1 MFERTKISLAVSI
14 IAFAAIAWALGH
26 FTVPD
31 GSGKLVPLMEAYA
44 YYYDI
49 AIGIGI
55 AIVLASGLNLVNGH
69 TGQFSLG
76 HAAFMGLGAYFAS
89 MVTLGIEFPLVPYP
103 EFAGAPAWLVVF
115 KSVAW
120 VLAMATN
127 SLLSLLNAWVTAAHH
142 LPMPVQF
149 VAALVVGGL
158 VAAVA
163 GLLVGV
169 PSLRLKGD
177 YLAIVTLGF
186 NEIIRVV
193 IQNAEPLGAQ
203 RGLGGM
209 PLQTN
214 VFWTFSAAALTIY
227 VVRNL
232 VNSTYGRGFLAVRDD
247 EIAAEAMGINTT
259 KYKVLA
265 FVTAAFF
272 AGIAGGLYAHFKQFI
287 TPDGFNFMKSVD
299 IVVMVI
305 LGGMGS
311 TVGVCVAAALLTV
324 LPEWLRLFSQSEA
337 LKEFTLLFAGGM
349 QPAEQEKL
357 LGRVQELF
365 SNRMIFYSLILIGL
379 MLLRPQG
386 LFAGWGRKGARQ

>member
-1 MFERTKISLAVSI
+1 MFERTKISLVLTLILFGVAS
-14 IAFAAIAWALGH
+14 WALGH
-26 FTVPD
+26 YKVPD
-31 GSGKLVPLMEAYA
+31 DSGNMVTLIEAYA

-49 AIGIGI
+49 LIGIGI
-55 AIVLASGLNLVNGH
+55 AIVLAASLNLVNGH

-76 HAAFMGLGAYFAS
+76 HAGFMGIGAYFAS
-89 MVTLGIEFPLVPYP
+89 MVTLGIQIPLVPYP
-103 EFAGAPAWLVVF
+103 EFAGATAWMAAL
-115 KSVAW
+115 KGIGW
-120 VLAMATN
+120 VLSLAVN
-127 SLLSLLNAWVTAAHH
+127 SVLSLLNAWVGAANQ
-142 LPMPVQF
+142 LPHPVQF
-149 VAALVVGGL
+149 VAALLVGGL
-158 VAAVA
+158 AAAVA

-209 PLQTN
+209 TLTTN
-214 VFWTFSAAALTIY
+214 LFWTFSTAALTIY
-227 VVRNL
+227 VVWNL
-232 VNSTYGRGFLAVRDD
+232 VHSTYGRGFIAVRDD

-272 AGIAGGLYAHFKQFI
+272 AGLAGGLYAHFKQFI
-287 TPDGFNFMKSVD
+287 TPDGFGFMKSVD

-311 TVGVCVAAALLTV
+311 TVGVCIAAALLTI
-324 LPEWLRLFSQSEA
+324 LPEALRFFAQSEA
-337 LKEFTLLFAGGM
+337 LEKMTHFFTGGMSPESQAKALERVQDLFA
-349 QPAEQEKL
+349 
-357 LGRVQELF
+357 
-365 SNRMIFYSLILIGL
+365 NRMIFYSLLLIMI

-386 LFAGWGRKGARQ
+386 LFAGWGRKAVRK